1 MERLEKKVD
10 AWQRKCKALR
20 EKGQKQI
27 DYNKKLMMEFETNK
41 RERERLKRMSNNLAG
56 EVAEATRFDR
66 SSVTVSPTQ
75 KRLNSVFDSI
85 ENEYAREL
93 RKKTRSDLVYNNS
106 ILKKKNDSLTKLLL
120 NAKEGLRE
128 LLREREKHVAEE
140 WRQKK
145 SLESVKKEVKC
156 SKKQKQDMEQDFER
170 KQEQIEAT
178 LKASK
183 LQCMAIMKRLVKAH
197 AIGWCE
203 SLEHNAKDWLDQ
215 FDGKYVK
222 RKWKPW
228 VMEIAKGW
236 RRENIYFC
244 ETVFA
249 KVDRYKKDHGKR
261 TKIST
266 VAGVV
271 ESANR
276 KDLFGSILT
285 LPQRR
290 AVVQYVSR
298 SRKRLLDANRLLEK
312 RQAETLRA
320 RQAEKDSKLEQIVDK
335 KIRQAAS
342 LYHLPCVATV
352 EELDNEFL
360 KIDELVKS
368 EGYKLK
374 KRKGKKDES
383 ERMKLD
389 AEGYKESLLE
399 TQIDIYCNSYGYKEL
414 SNTLRGKSKADN
426 KVSFL
431 YEKFKNFLLRK
442 KPTKPQSPK
451 PSVDPTLQA
460 LEKDEGGVMSAV
472 YAKAVQGMVEKL
484 SPNVLGDLE
493 RLYQKYSPKLDYR
506 MIHDAGPIEF
516 PEDLPEIAEK
526 LYPGVKFDYT
536 DELEAQSSKKRKTQ
550 QVKIEC

>member
-1 MERLEKKVD
+1 M
-10 AWQRKCKALR
+10 
-20 EKGQKQI
+20 
-27 DYNKKLMMEFETNK
+27 
-41 RERERLKRMSNNLAG
+41 
-56 EVAEATRFDR
+56 
-66 SSVTVSPTQ
+66 
-75 KRLNSVFDSI
+75 
-85 ENEYAREL
+85 
-93 RKKTRSDLVYNNS
+93 
-106 ILKKKNDSLTKLLL
+106 
-120 NAKEGLRE
+120 
-128 LLREREKHVAEE
+128 
-140 WRQKK
+140 
-145 SLESVKKEVKC
+145 
-156 SKKQKQDMEQDFER
+156 
-170 KQEQIEAT
+170 
-178 LKASK
+178 
-183 LQCMAIMKRLVKAH
+183 
-197 AIGWCE
+197 
-203 SLEHNAKDWLDQ
+203 
-215 FDGKYVK
+215 
-222 RKWKPW
+222 
-228 VMEIAKGW
+228 
-236 RRENIYFC
+236 
-244 ETVFA
+244 
-249 KVDRYKKDHGKR
+249 
-261 TKIST
+261 
-266 VAGVV
+266 V

-298 SRKRLLDANRLLEK
+298 NRKRFLDANRLLEK

-536 DELEAQSSKKRKTQ
+536 DELEAHSSKKRKTQ
-550 QVKIEC
+550 QVKIECESLGVQWDTENDIYIVLFYDTNKPKPAFFGDPNLLSANTVACGTAMGIEEFDDFIIRS